1 MVVDGSFASFAEACH
16 YLKTTRVISKIP
28 SPEAGQPIN
37 KPHMFRIMKRPLVTL
52 YRCLPHS
59 QTVSIFHH
67 LKTLFSSFSSKV
79 HRVHS
84 PFLIASRSIL
94 NLEVTF
100 YYSKSSDGVWS
111 PATTSSTS
119 NIHDCSILQDMS
131 CSSLVVFVLVFHLF
145 FFSLSL
151 NTSLTH
157 LTSISCDK
165 TPPNIIRHSFFLLL
179 TF

>member
-1 MVVDGSFASFAEACH
+1 MVVDGSFASFVEACH
-16 YLKTTRVISKIP
+16 YLKTTRVISKIL

-84 PFLIASRSIL
+84 PFLIALRSIL

-131 CSSLVVFVLVFHLF
+131 CSRLVVLLKVGGLRPRFSSLLF
-145 FFSLSL
+145 LFIIKHF
-151 NTSLTH
+151 TH
-157 LTSISCDK
+157 
-165 TPPNIIRHSFFLLL
+165 TPNLHIL
-179 TF
+179 